1 MIDLYGYILNNYINI
16 IYYFKIHFYYLISH
30 HKSSSPAGP
39 YELKNQSE
47 ENYIAKFMDEQ
58 VNIDSM
64 LDRDQGSE
72 DRIGY
77 FFSLLGSDRIGSPD
91 PKRSS
96 LPKSNPKPKGHI
108 FWQIFSKN
116 FFRGGCFTPFFRG
129 FFIQKILLRR
139 GGTPLRTYFSEKFL

>member
-16 IYYFKIHFYYLISH
+16 ICYFKIHFYYLISH

-77 FFSLLGSDRIGSPD
+77 FFPLLGSDRIGSPD

-96 LPKSNPKPKGHI
+96 LIK
-108 FWQIFSKN
+108 
-116 FFRGGCFTPFFRG
+116 
-129 FFIQKILLRR
+129 
-139 GGTPLRTYFSEKFL
+139 